1 MMMTMMMEVV
11 VVKMIMVVVVEVV
24 MVVTI
29 TLGPRMRAMGAQN
42 DFTPAEG
49 WDRAFKLQDSGF
61 HLPAAAARR
70 SGRILERSLAK

>member
-29 TLGPRMRAMGAQN
+29 TLGPRTRAMGAQN

-61 HLPAAAARR
+61 TCQLQLRGVRDEYWKGA
-70 SGRILERSLAK
+70 